1 MEERQIADE
10 IYKFLQEIQKKY
22 NLDMREINQ
31 MYMDGKVTTRVVFKL
46 PKGGK

>member
-22 NLDMREINQ
+22 NLDMTEIDHI
-31 MYMDGKVTTRVVFKL
+31 YMDGRVTTRVVFEL
-46 PKGGK
+46 PKGDQ